1 MQEKQ
6 LTRDNIAYQI
16 KGLEMT
22 LRYLR
27 DALMYTFMDI
37 PIKYFFGL
45 NGNLPLQ
52 REDRMLYLNHT
63 LSNIDLMFFKDAK
76 THIFNTND
84 KDLAEKYCQIDL
96 LVWQLTILS
105 SRFKRRDKIV
115 QHIGGIVSELL

>member
-1 MQEKQ
+1 
-6 LTRDNIAYQI
+6 
-16 KGLEMT
+16 
-22 LRYLR
+22 
-27 DALMYTFMDI
+27 MDI

-52 REDRMLYLNHT
+52 REDRMLYLDHT